1 MPPKKQQR
9 KSSKSRPDPEEW
21 NLLGKYETLRKKLML
36 GGNHPKKPHGK
47 LSYGLLPPSNSTAPW
62 PMVVGVTLGRD
73 AKIYRW
79 DYTSTAGMKDARFR
93 CRDCNAVVSLKS
105 GEIVHKVQTLK
116 AHKGKPCLTTKTGHA
131 AEAIDAVRRWAAL
144 RSHVEGIAA
153 GEGTF
158 SQTRLRK
165 WMALAVAESASLNY
179 SDLGTEMVQE
189 LTTWACRLTDD
200 RSGNLDHFLKFFSD
214 KMIQGE
220 KIIHKLNGLSPWNL
234 QAEGDT
240 STGVEDEEEQD
251 EAEIREGVVVE
262 EHDNDDHDQSLA
274 EEEEEEEEDGGT
286 PENDAAS
293 SDGVSLN
300 SFYLE

>member
-1 MPPKKQQR
+1 MPPKKTLPTHR
-9 KSSKSRPDPEEW
+9 RRPNTEEW
-21 NLLGKYETLRKKLML
+21 TLLQKYETLRVKLVD
-36 GGNHPKKPHGK
+36 GENRPEKPQGR
-47 LSYGLLPPSNSTAPW
+47 LSYGLLPPSNSSAAW

-105 GEIVHKVQTLK
+105 GSVDHKRQTLK
-116 AHKGKPCLTTKTGHA
+116 AHKGKPCRTTKTGHA
-131 AEAIDAVRRWAAL
+131 AEAMEAVRRWAAL
-144 RSHVEGIAA
+144 RSHVEGIAG

-158 SQTRLRK
+158 SQTRWKK

-189 LTTWACRLTDD
+189 LTAWASRLTDD

-214 KMIQGE
+214 KMVQGE

-234 QAEGDT
+234 QAEEDT
-240 STGVEDEEEQD
+240 STEVEDE
-251 EAEIREGVVVE
+251 
-262 EHDNDDHDQSLA
+262 
-274 EEEEEEEEDGGT
+274 DG
-286 PENDAAS
+286 DK
-293 SDGVSLN
+293 
-300 SFYLE
+300 